1 MRVLVLTRYGRNG
14 ASSRM
19 RFFQF
24 LPWLDAEGWSY
35 EVSPFFTDQQLARR
49 YSHGSYGAATL
60 VKSYVR
66 RIAEILHKSCF
77 DIVWIE
83 KEALCFFPASIE
95 RWLLSGVPY
104 VLDYDDAVFHN
115 YDRHRLSVVRR
126 VFGRRLDDLMA
137 GSRLVVA
144 GNEYLARRARSAS
157 ASWVEKLPTVI
168 ELSRYRARSDAEAAR
183 PRVVWIGSPSTVRYL
198 LGLRA
203 ALAALATRIPFT
215 LRVIGGG
222 SVDMPG
228 VEVEAVD
235 WSSENEA
242 ESIRECDVG
251 VMPLEDTPW
260 ERGKCAYKLIQYMAC
275 GLPTVASPVG
285 ANVDVVLD
293 GETGYFAQ
301 TDDEWIVRLETLLSD
316 EALRRKLG
324 SRGRELVEE
333 KYCVKRVAPVLIDHL
348 ARAAGVTPAGA
359 GSRDVR

>member
-1 MRVLVLTRYGRNG
+1 MNVLILTRYGPMG

-35 EVSPFFTDQQLARR
+35 EIAPFFTDEQLARR
-49 YSHGSYGAATL
+49 YSQGKYAIAAIA
-60 VKSYVR
+60 KAYAF
-66 RIAEILHKSCF
+66 RIATMLRRSSF

-83 KEALCFFPASIE
+83 KEALCFFPAWVE

-115 YDRHRLSVVRR
+115 YDRSRLSVVRR

-144 GNEYLARRARSAS
+144 GNQYLAQRARDAY
-157 ASWVEKLPTVI
+157 APWIEKLPTVI
-168 ELSRYRARSDAEAAR
+168 EFARYRVRPDVVTTP

-203 ALAALATRIPFT
+203 ALAALARRVPFT

-222 SVDMPG
+222 MIDMPG
-228 VEVEAVD
+228 VELEIVD
-235 WSSENEA
+235 WSSETEA
-242 ESIRECDVG
+242 QSIRECDLG

-285 ANVDVVLD
+285 ANLDVVVD
-293 GETGYFAQ
+293 GETGYFAH
-301 TDDEWIVRLETLLSD
+301 TEEEWIARLEILLRDRTL
-316 EALRRKLG
+316 RTKMG
-324 SRGRELVEE
+324 VRGRELVER
-333 KYCVKRVAPVLIDHL
+333 KYCVERVAPVLIDL
-348 ARAAGVTPAGA
+348 LKRAATGDPAQTQKP
-359 GSRDVR
+359 